1 MLLPRGVC
9 VHECV
14 CESEKQTD
22 RQHTEAFTHSPRRVF
37 ICPRRSRFKT
47 SSGSTDWGVGDDHLI
62 QTHHNNNDDKT
73 SATLSCVPSSLSAP
87 TGSPQDLG

>member
-37 ICPRRSRFKT
+37 ICPRLSRFKT
-47 SSGSTDWGVGDDHLI
+47 SVDEWIGE
-62 QTHHNNNDDKT
+62 
-73 SATLSCVPSSLSAP
+73 
-87 TGSPQDLG
+87 